1 MFEDTLVESS
11 GKVGMK
17 KGRTVAVSAL
27 LHAGLIAVLV
37 FLPLVF
43 TNSIEGARLRSFLVA
58 PPPPPASQPASNP
71 IPSIVRHAAAS
82 SPATA
87 VAPSTTTATI
97 APIEVPQD
105 IPYIVDLL
113 PSGPFAEG
121 GPTGTR
127 IGVPN
132 GVEGLQPV
140 PFHVVIPPPPQP
152 PPPPTPGATPP
163 PPLPT
168 SRPKGPVRIS
178 EGAIAGYALFHP
190 SPEYPPL
197 ARMTRVEG
205 RVVLQAVITED
216 GDIKDLKIIAESNP
230 LLRKG
235 VIETVSTWKYKPTLL
250 SGEPVEVITTIT
262 INFSL
267 GH

>member
-27 LHAGLIAVLV
+27 LHAGLIAVLI

-140 PFHVVIPPPPQP
+140 PFHVVIPPPPPQP
-152 PPPPTPGATPP
+152 PPRRDWRDRPPAPRPSREPLKATSSMGADR
-163 PPLPT
+163 
-168 SRPKGPVRIS
+168 SQKWN
-178 EGAIAGYALFHP
+178 
-190 SPEYPPL
+190 
-197 ARMTRVEG
+197 ARER
-205 RVVLQAVITED
+205 
-216 GDIKDLKIIAESNP
+216 
-230 LLRKG
+230 
-235 VIETVSTWKYKPTLL
+235 
-250 SGEPVEVITTIT
+250 
-262 INFSL
+262 
-267 GH
+267 